1 MWYNLS
7 VKSKIIKNCCYG
19 YPNPKTHAYLKNH
32 ITFLTGKDGITISAR
47 NNTLSSS
54 LLLSNKNKNVRN
66 ESQELKVINSQEM
79 IKKKNNNNNMKNN
92 DNNIDNN
99 KKHHTITTNNNTN
112 DNIKNNND
120 SFTFSTIKFSNTF
133 LKCLNNKTILCHQNC
148 SRSKQGT
155 CFLEPTIKAGQYKEV
170 MFRIDNKPGR
180 MCYFFGICRASKLF
194 NVDAGQSTIRQ
205 NSISLENL
213 YGTLHNESAS
223 TNKSLPSFH
232 TGSIIKLI
240 IDRRK
245 KDIVKFDV
253 HIDSSGKTFHVDVK
267 KMKKTDEIFV
277 FTSLYNNKAKIS
289 II

>member
-47 NNTLSSS
+47 NNTISSS

-79 IKKKNNNNNMKNN
+79 IKEKNNNNNMKNN

-99 KKHHTITTNNNTN
+99 KKHNTITTTNNTN

-155 CFLEPTIKAGQYKEV
+155 CFLEPTIKAD
-170 MFRIDNKPGR
+170 IDNR
-180 MCYFFGICRASKLF
+180 
-194 NVDAGQSTIRQ
+194 
-205 NSISLENL
+205 
-213 YGTLHNESAS
+213 
-223 TNKSLPSFH
+223 
-232 TGSIIKLI
+232 LI
-240 IDRRK
+240 ILL
-245 KDIVKFDV
+245 
-253 HIDSSGKTFHVDVK
+253 SSGK
-267 KMKKTDEIFV
+267 
-277 FTSLYNNKAKIS
+277 
-289 II
+289 